1 LQVVVVFLIESS
13 FLFLVNLLC
22 AECINTGVNMES
34 QGGVC
39 NVQGHFAPQN
49 LISQKS
55 TGDHNTFFDV

>member
-1 LQVVVVFLIESS
+1 
-13 FLFLVNLLC
+13 
-22 AECINTGVNMES
+22 MES

-55 TGDHNTFFDV
+55 TGDHHTFYDVYLGEVTFYHSKSEGRQ